1 MAAKRRCNLG
11 FVGCGRLM
19 NRQHIPNAAKSAVC
33 RVHTLCDI
41 DKARLNETAAK
52 YPPLKTTTD
61 YRELLTDGEIDALV
75 IAMDP
80 AGQAT
85 LTMAA
90 LEAGKPVYVEKPL
103 GATLADAVA
112 VERKSRET
120 GVGVSVGFNRRF
132 APAYRDLKPLI
143 ASRTGSALLYYR
155 IADPYEG
162 EADRLHVEVC
172 HVFDLLRWLFEA
184 NPVEVSAA
192 RGGYSHDAVITLRFP
207 GGTLAV
213 VLASSQGNEMLPK
226 EHLEAMWE
234 GRAVTVEDFTE
245 ARYFFDEGKA
255 PALVRYRGLAYDG
268 CGDAAYVERF
278 ETVGLEALCEERR
291 RKHEAELASARGEE
305 VPAEILRRPFNYIVN
320 KGWKE
325 SLEAFSAAV
334 VAGDESENATPLDAA
349 WATLLADAA
358 NESAAHGAA
367 VRIHEGL
374 LKV

>member
-1 MAAKRRCNLG
+1 MGAKRRCNLG
-11 FVGCGRLM
+11 FIGCGRLM
-19 NRQHIPNAAKSAVC
+19 NRQHIPNAAKSSVC

-41 DKARLNETAAK
+41 DEERLAETAAK
-52 YPPLKTTTD
+52 YPPLDTTTD
-61 YRELLTDGEIDALV
+61 YRELLTNTEIDAVV

-85 LTMAA
+85 LTLAA

-103 GATLADAVA
+103 GATLAAAVA

-120 GVGVSVGFNRRF
+120 GVGVAVGFNRRF

-143 ASRTGSALLYYR
+143 ASRGGSALFYYR

-184 NPVEVSAA
+184 NPVEVRAT
-192 RGGYSHDAVITLRFP
+192 RGGYPHDVVVTLRFP

-226 EHLEAMWE
+226 EHMEAMWE
-234 GRAVTVEDFTE
+234 GRAVTIEDFTE
-245 ARYFFDEGKA
+245 ARYFFDKAEA

-268 CGDAAYVERF
+268 CGDASYVERF
-278 ETVGLEALCEERR
+278 ETVGLDALYDQRR
-291 RKHEAELASARGEE
+291 RKREAELAAARGEE
-305 VPAEILRRPFNYIVN
+305 APAEILRRPFNYIVN

-325 SLEAFSAAV
+325 SLEAFCSAV
-334 VAGDESENATPLDAA
+334 ISGVRPENATPLDAA

-358 NESAAHGAA
+358 NESATHGAA
-367 VRIHEGL
+367 VNIHEGL